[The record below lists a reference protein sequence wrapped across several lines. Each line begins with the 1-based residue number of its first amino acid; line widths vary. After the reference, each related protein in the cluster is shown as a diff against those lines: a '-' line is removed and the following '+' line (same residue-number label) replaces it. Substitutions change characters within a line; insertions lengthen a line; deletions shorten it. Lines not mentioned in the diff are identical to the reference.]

1 MVIDYVDVSPNRDAN
16 YVKIAFI
23 VAVGMAVKAKLN
35 LMLNKTFILD
45 THFHPWSL

>member
-1 MVIDYVDVSPNRDAN
+1 
-16 YVKIAFI
+16 
-23 VAVGMAVKAKLN
+23 MAAKAKLN